1 MKKLLIML
9 LALCMTLSMA
19 ACGGDTDKDA
29 ASEEISEESVTVSEL
44 PDVKGM
50 TVDEALSAV
59 EEAGYTNVKTVLC
72 HKEGS
77 TKDTV
82 VAQSKTPG
90 AVYDGNGIIVLQ
102 VSNGL
107 TAAESAKTEIIDPLL
122 EAREELEQ
130 GANADYKPLNY
141 DNMKAMWLSQLDLI
155 PVYYD
160 EENGLQRTEDDFAAK
175 IDTVMK
181 NLKDS
186 GFNTVVVQVHPD
198 CDSMYLSEYYPWSDY
213 MNGNSNRKAD
223 QELKDDDAAK
233 ITATTY
239 GNTSLYDLMPIMI
252 DAAHK
257 YELSF
262 QAWIN
267 PMRAYAINEIE
278 YVNDSYLIKQWYND
292 PEKSQTYL
300 FQTTRRVYLNPA
312 YEEVRQY
319 IVNVATE
326 ICRYYDVDGVH
337 MDDYFYPDNDPI
349 YDAAAFEAQD
359 DFITLIEFRRNNINT
374 LVKQIYDAVKA
385 ENPDMLFGISPG
397 GNINTNMNSLAADVK
412 TWCSTPGYVDYIC
425 PQIYFGF
432 EHATVPF
439 DKLSQDWI
447 NLNTE
452 ESVDMVLGLCMHKIG
467 REDQYAG
474 AGRYEWQE
482 NSDILKRSFEW
493 MAERL
498 DTVDGFCIFSYQYMF
513 NPVTGEKV
521 DYTTAEVDGFLPVMQ
536 GINW

>member
-141 DNMKAMWLSQLDLI
+141 DNMKAMWLSQLDMI
-155 PVYYD
+155 PVSYD

>member
-19 ACGGDTDKDA
+19 ACGGDSDKDA

-175 IDTVMK
+175 IDMVMK

-337 MDDYFYPDNDPI
+337 MDDYFYPSNDPT
-349 YDAAAFEAQD
+349 YDTAAFEAQD
-359 DFITLIEFRRNNINT
+359 DFNTLIEFRRNNINT

>member
-130 GANADYKPLNY
+130 GANVDYKPLNY

>member
-9 LALCMTLSMA
+9 LALCTMLSMA
-19 ACGGDTDKDA
+19 ACGGESDKDA
-29 ASEEISEESVTVSEL
+29 ASKEISEESVTVTEL

-90 AVYDGNGIIVLQ
+90 AVYDANGMIVLQ

-233 ITATTY
+233 VTATTY

-267 PMRAYAINEIE
+267 PMRAYALNEIE
-278 YVNDSYLIKQWYND
+278 FVNDGYLIKQWYND

-300 FQTTRRVYLNPA
+300 FRTTRRVYLNPA

-337 MDDYFYPDNDPI
+337 MDDYFYPSNDPT
-349 YDAAAFEAQD
+349 YDTVAFEAQD
-359 DFITLIEFRRNNINT
+359 DFTTLIEFRRNNINT

-432 EHATVPF
+432 DHATVPF

-452 ESVDMVLGLCMHKIG
+452 ASVDMVLGLCMHKIG

-493 MAERL
+493 IAERL

-513 NPVTGEKV
+513 DPVTGERV

-536 GINW
+536 SINW

>member
-175 IDTVMK
+175 IDMVMK

-337 MDDYFYPDNDPI
+337 MDDYFYPSNDPT
-349 YDAAAFEAQD
+349 YDTAAFEAQD
-359 DFITLIEFRRNNINT
+359 DFNTLIEFRRNNINT

-412 TWCSTPGYVDYIC
+412 SWCSTPGYVDYIC

>member
-44 PDVKGM
+44 PNVKGM

-278 YVNDSYLIKQWYND
+278 FVNDSYLIKQWYND

-337 MDDYFYPDNDPI
+337 MDDYFYPSNDPT
-349 YDAAAFEAQD
+349 YDTAAFEAQD
-359 DFITLIEFRRNNINT
+359 DFNTLIEFRRNNINT